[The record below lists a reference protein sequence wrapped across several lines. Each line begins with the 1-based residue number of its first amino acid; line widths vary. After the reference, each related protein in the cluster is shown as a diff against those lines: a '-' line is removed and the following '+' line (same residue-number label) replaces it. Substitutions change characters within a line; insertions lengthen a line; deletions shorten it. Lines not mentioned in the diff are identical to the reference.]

1 MLYFIQVKKGKI
13 PNFDQF
19 VDFVLSLKSQPQ
31 LDAHLEFYWRK
42 CDMCNI
48 AYDIIG
54 KTETSTKDMEY
65 INEKVMMHYCQ
76 EALKRLFTLSSKAF
90 WQ

>member
-1 MLYFIQVKKGKI
+1 MYTLSHHIIIVLYFIQVKKGKI

-19 VDFVLSLKSQPQ
+19 VDFVLSIKSQPL

-48 AYDIIG
+48 VYDIIG
-54 KTETSTKDMEY
+54 KAETSTKDMEY
-65 INEKVMMHYCQ
+65 INEKVM
-76 EALKRLFTLSSKAF
+76 T
-90 WQ
+90 